1 MAYNI
6 NKLADAYAVMNGE
19 KRPNQVKKGPPFP
32 QWKPALTEDGKS
44 RTYNVRFLPY
54 QDQNEQP
61 FQEVSY
67 YDNKSLSPFRLVAP
81 AQFGLEDPIAELV
94 MELRKDRNNKSA
106 WSIIKPLLPR
116 PRYFAPVFVR
126 EEADKGTQVWEL
138 SPTICKDVYGVLVSE
153 DYRDEDV
160 TSPEKGFDFQ
170 VTVSPSGKVFKAPNG
185 KEYPVNDIKLI
196 ARTKS
201 TRLAKTDEEIR
212 KLVSSIPNLLE
223 IFTKQ
228 CRPADELKEMLENY
242 LAIDANASSES
253 EEATKSS
260 DPATE
265 AALAKSVEDQFA
277 DL

>member
-1 MAYNI
+1 MLPKKRWTYLEAAEEEVNELQKQLNI
-6 NKLADAYAVMNGE
+6 HPVLCKLLVLRNIKTFDQAKDFFRPSLDKLHDPFLMRDMDLAVSRIEKALENKEHILIYGDYDVDGTTAV
-19 KRPNQVKKGPPFP
+19 
-32 QWKPALTEDGKS
+32 
-44 RTYNVRFLPY
+44 
-54 QDQNEQP
+54 
-61 FQEVSY
+61 
-67 YDNKSLSPFRLVAP
+67 SL
-81 AQFGLEDPIAELV
+81 
-94 MELRKDRNNKSA
+94 
-106 WSIIKPLLPR
+106 
-116 PRYFAPVFVR
+116 
-126 EEADKGTQVWEL
+126 
-138 SPTICKDVYGVLVSE
+138 VYSFFKE
-153 DYRDEDV
+153 IYEDV

-228 CRPADELKEMLENY
+228 CKPAEELKEMLENY
-242 LAIDANASSES
+242 LAIDASSPSASSDTDQS
-253 EEATKSS
+253 VKS
-260 DPATE
+260 DPAAE

>member
-1 MAYNI
+1 
-6 NKLADAYAVMNGE
+6 
-19 KRPNQVKKGPPFP
+19 
-32 QWKPALTEDGKS
+32 
-44 RTYNVRFLPY
+44 
-54 QDQNEQP
+54 
-61 FQEVSY
+61 
-67 YDNKSLSPFRLVAP
+67 
-81 AQFGLEDPIAELV
+81 
-94 MELRKDRNNKSA
+94 
-106 WSIIKPLLPR
+106 
-116 PRYFAPVFVR
+116 
-126 EEADKGTQVWEL
+126 
-138 SPTICKDVYGVLVSE
+138 VYGVLVSE

-228 CRPADELKEMLENY
+228 CKPAEELKEMLENY
-242 LAIDANASSES
+242 LAIDASSPSASSDTDQS
-253 EEATKSS
+253 VKS
-260 DPATE
+260 DPAAE